1 MARKQGSSLDLNW
14 YELLKLRFQNGASDP
29 SGGAGA
35 GRAYFSTATADLMVA
50 DGSNFRALAWA
61 DESAG
66 GYTNEEARDA
76 IAAAFAAGSH
86 TGITVTPDDGTDSIS
101 LAVTVTQYTDELA
114 QDAVGTILVDS
125 GRIDFTYAD
134 GTPSITADIVAASIA
149 NSYLAVMAA
158 NTVKANVTA
167 GSAVPTDVTRD
178 SFWTWLD
185 DATGFATSVLA
196 AVNAGT
202 VDADTLGGDSKATI
216 ISTAVAQIVDSAP
229 TTLDTLNELA
239 AALGDDAAFSTTVTT
254 ALSNRAQA
262 YSANIG
268 DGSTTAIVVTHS
280 LGTRDII
287 CSVRDAGSP
296 YDGVDVEWQAT
307 STTTATFTFAVAPT
321 SNQYRVTIH
330 AKP

>member
-14 YELLKLRFQNGASDP
+14 YELLKLRFQNLGSDP
-29 SGGAGA
+29 SGGAAA
-35 GRAYFSTATADLMVA
+35 GRAYFDTAGSDLKVG
-50 DGSNFRALAWA
+50 DGSTFRALAWA
-61 DESAG
+61 DEVGS
-66 GYTNEEARDA
+66 GYSNEEARDA
-76 IAAAFAAGSH
+76 IGTALTEGAGID
-86 TGITVTPDDGTDSIS
+86 ITVNDAGDTITIASTI
-101 LAVTVTQYTDELA
+101 TQYTDELA

-149 NSYLAVMAA
+149 NSYLATMAA
-158 NTVKANVTA
+158 NTVKANITGSTA
-167 GSAVPTDVTRD
+167 APTDVTRD

-254 ALSNRAQA
+254 ALGNRAQA

-287 CSVRDAGSP
+287 VSVRDAGSP
-296 YDGVDVEWQAT
+296 YEGVDVEWAAT
-307 STTTATFTFAVAPT
+307 STTTATLTFAVAPT
-321 SNQYRVTIH
+321 SAQYRVTIH